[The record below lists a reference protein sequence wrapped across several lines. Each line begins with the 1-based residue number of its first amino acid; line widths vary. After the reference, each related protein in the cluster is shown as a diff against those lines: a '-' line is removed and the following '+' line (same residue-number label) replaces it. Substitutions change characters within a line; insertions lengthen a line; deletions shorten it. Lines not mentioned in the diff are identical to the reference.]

1 MIMIDRNEKRKNLIL
16 TILLIMDIIIII
28 YMVLVKATIPL
39 ILFDTFVSL
48 ILLIDIGFEIKHS
61 VDKKKSLK
69 DNIIPIIA
77 SIPYDLILLGSGLSL
92 LKFLRLFRII
102 KILKIASIIN
112 PIIRKIEQIN
122 NKIHIDKL
130 VIFIGG
136 ILLIGALI
144 ISLVEDISFL
154 QSIYFVIIT
163 FASVGY
169 GDITMQTQIGK
180 IIAILISLT
189 SIVGIGALS
198 ALVITYFN
206 IEKDSTILNL
216 EKEVVELKKQNE
228 IIIEL
233 LKNKEENK

>member
-48 ILLIDIGFEIKHS
+48 VLLIDIGFEIKHG

-112 PIIRKIEQIN
+112 PIFVKL
-122 NKIHIDKL
+122 NK
-130 VIFIGG
+130 
-136 ILLIGALI
+136 LI
-144 ISLVEDISFL
+144 IK
-154 QSIYFVIIT
+154 Y
-163 FASVGY
+163 
-169 GDITMQTQIGK
+169 
-180 IIAILISLT
+180 ILI
-189 SIVGIGALS
+189 
-198 ALVITYFN
+198 
-206 IEKDSTILNL
+206 NL
-216 EKEVVELKKQNE
+216 LY
-228 IIIEL
+228 L
-233 LKNKEENK
+233 

>member
-1 MIMIDRNEKRKNLIL
+1 MVDRNEKRQNLIFP
-16 TILLIMDIIIII
+16 ILFIMDIIIII

-48 ILLIDIGFEIKHS
+48 VLLIDIGFEIKHG

-130 VIFIGG
+130 VIFIVG

-163 FASVGY
+163 FISVGY

-180 IIAILISLT
+180 IIAIIISLT

-228 IIIEL
+228 IIMEL

>member
-1 MIMIDRNEKRKNLIL
+1 MINRNEKRKNLIL

-122 NKIHIDKL
+122 NKIHIDKI
-130 VIFIGG
+130 VIFIVG

-163 FASVGY
+163 FTSVGY

-180 IIAILISLT
+180 IIAIIISLT

-233 LKNKEENK
+233 LKNKE

>member
-48 ILLIDIGFEIKHS
+48 VLLIDIGFEIKHG

-77 SIPYDLILLGSGLSL
+77 NIPYDLILLGSGLSL

-130 VIFIGG
+130 VIFIVG

-144 ISLVEDISFL
+144 ISLVEDISFFTKYL
-154 QSIYFVIIT
+154 FCNNYFYLCRLW
-163 FASVGY
+163 GY
-169 GDITMQTQIGK
+169 NNADSNWKNNCNNYFFNKYCGNWCIVC
-180 IIAILISLT
+180 ISYYL
-189 SIVGIGALS
+189 
-198 ALVITYFN
+198 F
-206 IEKDSTILNL
+206 
-216 EKEVVELKKQNE
+216 
-228 IIIEL
+228 
-233 LKNKEENK
+233 